1 MKPKTLLLLAVA
13 GGCGLVAMLFVQQ
26 AMQNGNSQAKVETAR
41 VLVAIADIE
50 PGVKLSEAN
59 VAFRDMAIPEGGFAK
74 DIVTKPEDYEDR
86 SPKTRLFAGDVI
98 SLVKLNEAGMSGRST
113 VIPKGMRVMTIN
125 VNDTHTQ
132 SGLMQPGDRVDVLVT
147 YQGKDE
153 NTKARVTKV
162 KTLLEYVEVFATDD
176 RMVNKANDG
185 SESGKAKNV
194 SLLLTPEQTTYVTVA
209 QSKGQLGLLWR
220 NKADDEIV
228 QTGMVN
234 EELFDELKG
243 TAGMNDPVPLYGD
256 TEETPVDDEL
266 MADESGP
273 LDPGTTSQSPSQFLD
288 GISSGNTAST
298 ATPAAM
304 TLAVVAPEKPKW
316 VMEVYAGNQPSQAE
330 FELPEQAPAGEAG
343 SLSDIMKQ
351 FWNGGGKGTS
361 ATKTLTP

>member
-26 AMQNGNSQAKVETAR
+26 AMQGRGQAKVETGR

-50 PGVKLSEAN
+50 AGVKLSDAN
-59 VAFRDMAIPEGGFAK
+59 VAFRDLAIPEGGFAK
-74 DIVTKPEDYEDR
+74 DVVVKPEDYADR
-86 SPKTRLFAGDVI
+86 SPKTKLFAGDVI
-98 SLVKLNEAGMSGRST
+98 TLVKLNEPGISGRST

-147 YQGKDE
+147 YQGKDP
-153 NTKARVTKV
+153 NTKNRVTKV

-176 RMVNKANDG
+176 RMVNKTNDG

-256 TEETPVDDEL
+256 SNEEL
-266 MADESGP
+266 MADDVAQTDPGP
-273 LDPGTTSQSPSQFLD
+273 TDPGTPAQFLD
-288 GISSGNTAST
+288 NVDHQP
-298 ATPAAM
+298 PAA
-304 TLAVVAPEKPKW
+304 TTPVAVVEPVKPKW
-316 VMEVYAGNQPSQAE
+316 VMEVYSGAQPTQAE
-330 FELPEQAPAGEAG
+330 FEIPEAPAPPQPSGLLG
-343 SLSDIMKQ
+343 DMMKQ
-351 FWNGGGKGTS
+351 FWNGGKSGAS
-361 ATKTLTP
+361 APKTQTP